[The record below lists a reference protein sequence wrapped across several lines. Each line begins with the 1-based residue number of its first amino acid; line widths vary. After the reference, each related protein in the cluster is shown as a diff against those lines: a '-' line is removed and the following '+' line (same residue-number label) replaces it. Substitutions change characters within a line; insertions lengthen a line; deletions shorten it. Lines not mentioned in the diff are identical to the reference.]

1 MRSTLLSFIF
11 TIGFIP
17 LLHGQSVTVSGT
29 VSSVDEDMG
38 LPGVNVLIKGTSQGT
53 ATDVRGNFSLAASPT
68 DVLVFSFIGYET
80 VEELVGSRTVINVQ
94 LNLDIQSLQEI
105 VVVGYGTTTEKDL
118 TTAVVSL
125 DEDVIQDKPFVTV
138 EQAILG
144 KAAGVQVVQPS
155 GRPGA
160 GISLRIRGAT
170 SVTGGNEP
178 LYVVD
183 GVPVLNTEG
192 INPADVAS
200 IDILKDAA
208 SSSIY
213 GARAA
218 NGVVLITTKRGARDR
233 SSFSFSSYVGLESVV
248 NTLPVLN
255 SEQYMDYLNTA
266 RLNAGLS
273 TLEDPANFQFNT
285 DWQQELYDPATI
297 QNYQLSFSGGS
308 EEGTFF
314 VSAGYQNQ
322 EGVIAPSEFDRYSI
336 RFNQDRSLLDNLK
349 IGNSIALSR
358 TEFNTINDNQRVNSG
373 GVVLSALTTPPI
385 IPVQNEDGTFPMNPF
400 QAWENPVALVRGDLQ
415 SSFSSKVLANLYA
428 EYRLP
433 LDITFKSSFGIDYS
447 DAKRDRFIDP
457 FTTGNGRAQQGE
469 ASSETFNELIWIL
482 ENTLHYNKDLGDG
495 HNLDILLG
503 ASSQKSRWENTF
515 HLARGFANAS
525 IPTAS
530 GASEPV
536 AVGAGIAEWSIVSY
550 FLRGSYNYKGKY
562 LLSAS
567 MRADGSS
574 RFGRG
579 NQYGYFPST
588 SLAWNISDESF
599 LQDQS
604 WLYNLKLRYSFGLT
618 GNQEIGNYSAF
629 GTYSSGSNYPFG
641 DEILPGVNPAQVEN
655 EDLKWETTTQ
665 HNIGLDFTLWDG
677 RLGAKIDAYY
687 KKTSDMLLFN
697 PLPNTTGFSGSLQNI
712 GSLENKGLELG
723 IDAQP
728 IQSDVFGW
736 NINANI
742 SFNRVEV
749 LEIGPDPIFGGFV
762 ADQGNVA
769 ILQEGEP
776 LGNFYG
782 WVAEGIN
789 PETGNVIFQDRD
801 DNGVINDNDRQ
812 IIGNALPD
820 FTWGI
825 TNTLTYGGFE
835 LTLFLQGVQGQDIYN
850 ATRFELEAMSS
861 FKNQS
866 TTTLDR
872 WAPGNTDGSL
882 PIAVF
887 GDPNDNDRASSRWVE
902 DGSFL
907 KIRELT
913 LAYNLPGTIM
923 EKLKMQQAKVYL
935 QGRNFFTHTD
945 YSGYDPEVSRDGG
958 STISPNIDYG
968 TFPQVQSFLLGL
980 NVSF

>member
-11 TIGFIP
+11 IAGFTAMLYGQPATI
-17 LLHGQSVTVSGT
+17 SGT
-29 VSSVDEDMG
+29 VSSADEGTG

-53 ATDVRGNFSLAASPT
+53 ATDAEGNFTLSASAN
-68 DVLVFSFIGYET
+68 DVLVFSFIGYQT
-80 VEELVGSRTVINVQ
+80 VEEVVGNRTVINVQ

-105 VVVGYGTTTEKDL
+105 VVVGYGETTERDL

-144 KAAGVQVVQPS
+144 KAAGVQVIQPS

-218 NGVVLITTKRGARDR
+218 NGVVLITTKRGTKAKP
-233 SSFSFSSYVGLESVV
+233 SFSFSSYVGLESVV

-273 TLEDPANFQFNT
+273 TLEDPSNFQFNT
-285 DWQQELYDPATI
+285 DWQRELYDPATI

-322 EGVIAPSEFDRYSI
+322 EGIIAPSAFDRYSI
-336 RFNQDRSLLDNLK
+336 RFNQDRSVLKNLK

-358 TEFNTINDNQRVNSG
+358 TDFNTINDNERVNSG

-385 IPVQNEDGTFPMNPF
+385 VAVQNEDGTFPMNPF
-400 QAWENPVALVRGDLQ
+400 QAWENPIALVRGEDQ
-415 SSFSSKVLANLYA
+415 SSFTNKVLANLYA
-428 EYRLP
+428 EYQLP
-433 LDITFKSSFGIDYS
+433 LGITFKSSFGLDYYNS
-447 DAKRDRFIDP
+447 KFDRFIDP

-469 ASSETFNELIWIL
+469 ASNETFNELIWLL
-482 ENTLHYNKDLGDG
+482 ENTLHYNKDLGGG
-495 HNLDILLG
+495 HNIDVLLG
-503 ASSQKSRWENTF
+503 ASSQRSRWESTSL
-515 HLARGFANAS
+515 LARGFANAG
-525 IPTAS
+525 IPTAA

-536 AVGAGIAEWSIVSY
+536 QVNAQVAEWSIVSY
-550 FLRGSYNYKGKY
+550 FLRASYNYKGKY
-562 LLSAS
+562 LVSAS
-567 MRADGSS
+567 MRSDGSS
-574 RFGRG
+574 RFGSG
-579 NQYGYFPST
+579 NKYGYFPST
-588 SLAWNISDESF
+588 SLAWNISDEDF
-599 LQDQS
+599 LSDQS

-618 GNQEIGNYSAF
+618 GNQEIGNYNAF
-629 GTYSSGSNYPFG
+629 GTYASGSNYPFG
-641 DEILPGVNPAQVEN
+641 DEIFPGANPSQVDN
-655 EDLKWETTTQ
+655 QDLKWETTTQ
-665 HNIGLDFTLWDG
+665 HNLGLDFTLWDG
-677 RLGAKIDAYY
+677 RLGAKVDAYY
-687 KKTSDMLLFN
+687 KNTSDMLLFN
-697 PLPNTTGFSGSLQNI
+697 PLPTTTGFEGSLQNI
-712 GSLENKGLELG
+712 GSLENKGLEFG
-723 IDAQP
+723 VDAQP
-728 IQSDVFGW
+728 VQSDWLGW

-749 LEIGPDPIFGGFV
+749 QEIGPDPIFGGFV
-762 ADQGNVA
+762 NDQDNVA
-769 ILQEGEP
+769 IVLEGEP
-776 LGNFYG
+776 IGNFYG
-782 WVAEGIN
+782 WVAQGID
-789 PETGNVIFQDRD
+789 PETGNVIFLDRD
-801 DNGVINDNDRQ
+801 DNGVINDDDRQ

-820 FTWGI
+820 FIWGV
-825 TNTLTYGGFE
+825 TNTLTYRGLE
-835 LTLFLQGVQGQDIYN
+835 LTVFLQGVQGQDIYN
-850 ATRFELEAMSS
+850 ATRFEMEAMSS

-872 WAPGNTDGSL
+872 WTPENRDGSL

-902 DGSFL
+902 DGSFI

-913 LAYNLPGTIM
+913 LAYNLPTAVM
-923 EKLKMQQAKVYL
+923 EKLRMQQAKVYV

-945 YSGYDPEVSRDGG
+945 YSGYDPEVSRDGR
-958 STISPNIDYG
+958 STIAPNIDYG